1 MGLVWA
7 TQIICL
13 IWANF
18 SPFQAQTQPLNSP
31 FGPKTAP
38 TTFIRMA
45 FLVHSIKDGTLGLRK
60 AWATFGM
67 SPTHKSHP

>member
-7 TQIICL
+7 TQLICL

-18 SPFQAQTQPLNSP
+18 STFQSQTLPLNSP

-38 TTFIRMA
+38 RTFIHMA
-45 FLVHSIKDGTLGLRK
+45 FLVHSIKDGTLG
-60 AWATFGM
+60 APQSMGHVWAE
-67 SPTHKSHP
+67 PNP